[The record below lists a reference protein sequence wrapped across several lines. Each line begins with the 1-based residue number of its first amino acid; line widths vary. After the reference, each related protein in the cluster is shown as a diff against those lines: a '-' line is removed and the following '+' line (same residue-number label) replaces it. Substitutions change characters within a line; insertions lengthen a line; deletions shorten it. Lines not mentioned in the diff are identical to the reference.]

1 VKTAYSYVRWSTV
14 SQGESGRDSQT
25 RQTTSAKRWIQEHG
39 NGEYVLSD
47 EVFIDAGKSAFKGK
61 NIAKDEFGR
70 AKGELQR
77 FIQLVED
84 GKIKRDSILLIDDF
98 SRFSRLE
105 PFKSLKLFTDVIE
118 SGIGLVFTGSYEK
131 RIINADLINKEGNVL
146 QFIIGEL
153 IRSYMESAE
162 RGRKIKAAKQSLFTN
177 IKNGVV
183 QRNNLPKYFTFVPN
197 PGQKSIGKYIHNDRT
212 PIVNELV
219 KMFLAGKS
227 LYAIAD
233 SLNERK
239 VKTFKGYSW
248 SGNGV
253 NKILRNRLLIG
264 EYKGVKNFVPK
275 IIDADEFNKVQ
286 NILNQ
291 NKFNRGQK
299 GTIINI
305 FRGVCF
311 CADPNCGKSMTVAAQ
326 YKINGVTLKTP
337 YRYLKCSAQG
347 KHCGCKNRGS
357 FRLAD
362 MEDEFFTEFL
372 FKNPSQLINDGDS
385 KELNEL
391 NKAISTAQTRLN
403 KLNSEIKVLVTL
415 DAAVKG
421 VDELKEQLTKLN
433 KQRDT
438 VKGELDNLNSQKLNV
453 QDSPHDFTDLKGLLL
468 SAKQEKKPNETFA
481 DLVAEAKTISKH
493 LTNYLLEVRKSL
505 QDEFVR
511 EGVRVMLPSLIGKIT
526 IDTNKGQFFVFNRMG
541 KMVYESFVYESNRNN
556 TEKWLSSLKRAK
568 KTS

>member
-1 VKTAYSYVRWSTV
+1 MKTAYSYVRWSTV
-14 SQGESGRDSQT
+14 SQGESGRDSHT
-25 RQTTSAKRWIQEHG
+25 RQTKSFAEWMRNFGTALGYVPS
-39 NGEYVLSD
+39 GEKP
-47 EVFIDAGKSAFKGK
+47 FIDAGKSAFKGK
-61 NIAKDEFGR
+61 NIAKDESGR

-77 FIQLVED
+77 FIQSVED
-84 GKIKRDSILLIDDF
+84 GKIRRDSILLIDDF

-105 PFKSLKLFTDVIE
+105 PFKSLKLFTDVID

-177 IKNGVV
+177 IKNGIV
-183 QRNNLPKYFTFVPN
+183 QRNNLPKFFTFVPN

-212 PIVNELV
+212 PIVKELV
-219 KMFLAGKS
+219 TMFLSGKS
-227 LYAIAD
+227 LYSIAD

-239 VKTFKGYSW
+239 EKTFKNYQW

-253 NKILRNRLLIG
+253 SHILRNRLLIG

-275 IIDADEFNKVQ
+275 IISQDEFNKVQ

-299 GTIINI
+299 GIIANI

-311 CADPNCGKSMTVAAQ
+311 CSDCGKTMSVAAQ

-362 MEDEFFTEFL
+362 MEDEFFVNFL
-372 FKNPSQLINDGDS
+372 FKNPSQLINEGDS
-385 KELNEL
+385 KEMNEL

-438 VKGELDNLNSQKLNV
+438 VKTELDNLNTKKSNV
-453 QDSPHDFTDLKGLLL
+453 QDSPH
-468 SAKQEKKPNETFA
+468 NFA
-481 DLVAEAKTISKH
+481 DLKKLVCDFKAKGKNFKVGKDGYDNWDTTDMDNAI
-493 LTNYLLEVRKSL
+493 LAVRKSL
-505 QDEFVR
+505 RDEYVR
-511 EGVRVMLPSLIGKIT
+511 EGIRVMLPSLIGKIT
-526 IDTNKGQFFVFNRMG
+526 IDTNEGQFFVFNRMG
-541 KMVYESFVYESNRNN
+541 KMIYESFVYESNRNC

-568 KTS
+568 KAS